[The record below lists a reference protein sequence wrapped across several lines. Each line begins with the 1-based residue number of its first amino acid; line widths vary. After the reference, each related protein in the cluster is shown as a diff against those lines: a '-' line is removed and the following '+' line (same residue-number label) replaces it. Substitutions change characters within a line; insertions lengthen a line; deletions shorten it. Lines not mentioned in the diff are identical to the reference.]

1 MLHSFEVNLTK
12 DQTDGILQKMNDE
25 GFSSNDYDVFE
36 KSCNT
41 FTEAFSV
48 KLGLIEN
55 FPPAVHHQSRLGAML
70 APLVRALEIATEKS
84 SFEPNLLQ
92 PSTHAPVQASGILS
106 SSFASSYVKKGRG
119 NRVTSVKT

>member
-41 FTEAFSV
+41 FTEV
-48 KLGLIEN
+48 RGLQRLLGSLI
-55 FPPAVHHQSRLGAML
+55 
-70 APLVRALEIATEKS
+70 
-84 SFEPNLLQ
+84 
-92 PSTHAPVQASGILS
+92 
-106 SSFASSYVKKGRG
+106 
-119 NRVTSVKT
+119 